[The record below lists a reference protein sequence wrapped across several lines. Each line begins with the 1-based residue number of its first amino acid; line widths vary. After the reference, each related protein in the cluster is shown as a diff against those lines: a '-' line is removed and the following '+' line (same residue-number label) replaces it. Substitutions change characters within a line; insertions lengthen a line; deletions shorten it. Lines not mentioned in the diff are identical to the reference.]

1 MTPALGSAP
10 RAGVTAFVS
19 RAMLH
24 CRTDLSV
31 DPMLD
36 FIERFLGVAPDSN
49 DGSIEFI
56 LVVFLIILFAAIAFR
71 LIKNLPA

>member
-1 MTPALGSAP
+1 
-10 RAGVTAFVS
+10 
-19 RAMLH
+19 
-24 CRTDLSV
+24 
-31 DPMLD
+31 MLD

-49 DGSIEFI
+49 DGSIEFT